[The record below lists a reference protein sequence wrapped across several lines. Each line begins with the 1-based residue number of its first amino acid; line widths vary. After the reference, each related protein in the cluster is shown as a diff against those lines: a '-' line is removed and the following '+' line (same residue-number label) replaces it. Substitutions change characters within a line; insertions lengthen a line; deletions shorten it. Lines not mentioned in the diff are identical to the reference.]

1 MTLRKGAK
9 RISVARD
16 VKDIQQID
24 LLAEKRGMTRTE
36 WVNWAIDHAIEE
48 TFDQYSLSGLTAQ
61 RINQMQHSVIEMT
74 ESLDNLSNILLSF
87 IKGMNNLVSGDNY
100 LNDAGDD
107 DYDGSFD
114 NNRGEN

>member
-48 TFDQYSLSGLTAQ
+48 T
-61 RINQMQHSVIEMT
+61 
-74 ESLDNLSNILLSF
+74 
-87 IKGMNNLVSGDNY
+87 
-100 LNDAGDD
+100 
-107 DYDGSFD
+107 
-114 NNRGEN
+114 